1 MSTPRKRA
9 VEAVS
14 SIFLVFEKYL
24 SSNSHKTILPF
35 LFFLYLFAIVADHF
49 IQLVNP
55 VFRSSLPVLV
65 FQNSQVLQGSGAL
78 RHSNYHTE
86 VLLSLLNQR
95 INNHHCS
102 ISNLE
107 LFEWKWHREGRQG
120 WVNPDWSV
128 RKRIKMMKPQRAF
141 FFPPR
146 W

>member
-107 LFEWKWHREGRQG
+107 LFE
-120 WVNPDWSV
+120 
-128 RKRIKMMKPQRAF
+128 
-141 FFPPR
+141 
-146 W
+146 